1 MSKKV
6 TLEELIDFKTNYCD
20 KFFPSN
26 LATWSTVVLL
36 ECSKDRELME
46 EIKGYISIDS
56 DSVTA
61 EELDSIMQELR
72 NKTNACID
80 SVKDASS
87 KEEFYR
93 VFTRGLVYYG
103 VLESLDELASF
114 STNLISAIREKYG
127 DRYLDVIS
135 KFDKSNLSI
144 DGGKVLEQTSIEDV
158 YSHDELLQKY
168 RVLKEWQDKQHGFY
182 QTVIEPTL
190 MKMWDEYDAAYP
202 LPLEVGFESPLM
214 IQRFYELCQKD
225 LLTVD
230 ELAECYLCG
239 MDSELVKLVGGK
251 AYGLAKLR
259 AAGLNVPKTYVVP
272 VTAKD
277 FDYTK
282 YPELSDKVHYA
293 VRSSADIEDGKSNSF
308 AGMFDSYLDVPVDG
322 LEDHIKKVVAS
333 KNNSRLQ
340 QYIET
345 NGLDQPNMAV
355 VLQHFVEPEYAGV
368 WMGKNGN
375 SGYLEYVDGNGEKLV
390 SGQITPEREVWE
402 DGECKG
408 KRLTCNGG
416 DVGELLLEYQRA
428 VTGEDGEV
436 ADFEWM
442 ILDNELVMLQYRPVT
457 SKLDMAQVMEVDE
470 EGVYR
475 GIPASPGVVSGPCRF
490 VNARLIDQLTDWRD
504 GDILM
509 AWFTDPEWMNILS
522 HSSGIVTAVGGFLCH
537 AAIIARELGIPCVI
551 GIGGDNMKKIWEE
564 TELTIDGTNGTV
576 KAGPVL
582 KKTPQKK

>member
-6 TLEELIDFKTNYCD
+6 TLKELIDFKTNYCD
-20 KFFPSN
+20 KFFPGN

-36 ECSKDRELME
+36 ECAKDKDLME
-46 EIKGYISIDS
+46 EIKRYISIDS
-56 DSVTA
+56 DSITA
-61 EELDSIMQELR
+61 EELDAIMQDLR
-72 NKTNACID
+72 NKTNNCID
-80 SVKDASS
+80 DIKEVSS
-87 KEEFYR
+87 KDEFYR

-114 STNLISAIREKYG
+114 STNLISAIRAKYG
-127 DRYLDVIS
+127 DKYLDVIS

-144 DGGKVLEQTSIEDV
+144 DGGKVLEQASLEEV
-158 YSHDELLQKY
+158 YLRDELLQKY
-168 RVLKEWQDKQHGFY
+168 RVLKEWQDKQHGHY
-182 QTVIEPTL
+182 QTVIEPLL
-190 MKMWDEYDAAYP
+190 MKMWDEYDATYP
-202 LPLEVGFESPLM
+202 LPVEARFESPLM
-214 IQRFYELCQKD
+214 IKRFYELCGKD
-225 LLTVD
+225 LITVD

-239 MDSELVKLVGGK
+239 MDTELVKLVGGK

-259 AAGLNVPKTYVVP
+259 AAGMNVPRTYVVP

-277 FDYTK
+277 FDSTK

-293 VRSSADIEDGKSNSF
+293 VRSSADIEDGKNNSF
-308 AGMFDSYLDVPVDG
+308 AGMFDSYLDIEASELDNNVKNV
-322 LEDHIKKVVAS
+322 IAS
-333 KNNSRLQ
+333 KNNARLQ

-345 NGLDQPNMAV
+345 NGLVQPNMAV
-355 VLQHFVEPEYAGV
+355 VVQDFVEPEYAGV
-368 WMGKNGN
+368 WMGKDGE
-375 SGYLEYVDGNGEKLV
+375 SGYLEYVQGNGEKLV

-402 DGECKG
+402 KG
-408 KRLTCNGG
+408 KCNAKKLTCNSG
-416 DVGELLLEYQRA
+416 DVGELLLEYQKTVA
-428 VTGEDGEV
+428 GEEDEV

-442 ILDNELVMLQYRPVT
+442 ILNNELVMLQYRPVT
-457 SKLDMAQVMEVDE
+457 SKLDMGQVLEADE

-475 GIPASPGVVSGPCRF
+475 GIPASPGVVTAPARF
-490 VNARLIDQLTDWRD
+490 VNARYIDQLTDWRD

-564 TELTIDGTNGTV
+564 KELMVDGTNGIV

-582 KKTPQKK
+582 KKTPQK

>member
-26 LATWSTVVLL
+26 LSTWSTVVLL
-36 ECSKDRELME
+36 ECSKDKELME

-56 DSVTA
+56 DSITA
-61 EELDSIMQELR
+61 LELDAIMQELR
-72 NKTNACID
+72 NKTNSCIND
-80 SVKDASS
+80 IKEVSS
-87 KEEFYR
+87 KDEFYR

-114 STNLISAIREKYG
+114 STNLIGAIRAKYG
-127 DRYLDVIS
+127 DKYLDVIS

-144 DGGKVLEQTSIEDV
+144 DGGKVLEQTSLEDV

-168 RVLKEWQDKQHGFY
+168 RVLKEWQDKQHGYY
-182 QTVIEPTL
+182 QSVIEPLL
-190 MKMWDEYDAAYP
+190 MKMWDEYDETYP
-202 LPLEVGFESPLM
+202 LPVEARFESPLM
-214 IQRFYELCQKD
+214 IKRFYELCGKD
-225 LLTVD
+225 LITVD

-239 MDSELVKLVGGK
+239 MDTELVKLVGGK

-259 AAGLNVPKTYVVP
+259 AAGMNVPRTYVVP

-277 FDYTK
+277 FDSTK

-293 VRSSADIEDGKSNSF
+293 VRSSADIEDGKNNSF
-308 AGMFDSYLDVPVDG
+308 AGMFDSYLDVSSNELSANV
-322 LEDHIKKVVAS
+322 KKVIAS
-333 KNNSRLQ
+333 KNNARLQ

-345 NGLDQPNMAV
+345 NGLAQPNMAV
-355 VLQHFVEPEYAGV
+355 VLQDFVEPEYAGV
-368 WMGKNGN
+368 WMGKDGT
-375 SGYLEYVDGNGEKLV
+375 SGYLEYVQGNGEKLV

-402 DGECKG
+402 KG
-408 KRLTCNGG
+408 KCKAIKLTCNGG
-416 DVGELLLEYQRA
+416 DVGELLLEYQKA
-428 VTGEDGEV
+428 VAGEDGEV

-442 ILDNELVMLQYRPVT
+442 ILNNELIMLQYRPVT
-457 SKLDMAQVMEVDE
+457 SKLDMSQVLDADE

-475 GIPASPGVVSGPCRF
+475 GIPASPGVVTAPARF
-490 VNARLIDQLTDWRD
+490 VNARYIDQLTDWRD